1 MIMRIIT
8 LNAVWKIYSNC
19 YTFEKKS
26 NLVTNKIK
34 RYAIFTG
41 SFRRDR

>member
-8 LNAVWKIYSNC
+8 LNAVWKISSDC

-26 NLVTNKIK
+26 NLVINKKK
-34 RYAIFTG
+34 RYAIFTC